1 MIIIRIYKQIMNEEF
16 GMAGQ
21 AEQLLN
27 DSYEESSY
35 WLTQEKE
42 AYDQAITLAQEAKQT
57 PAQAKEILE
66 RHSFILG
73 KMAELR
79 AKELSHTA
87 VEHHYTQEISAIDS
101 ELSKMLA
108 APDAKP
114 HDDSINEDLDE
125 QFYSQSPIIRFL
137 RSKRRYFQIKK
148 SKLETEPTWSEPEV
162 ENNAENNT
170 SPFVKFFDV
179 IKKLIDMSDD
189 VWNALKGFMP
199 QDLANTVGPILT
211 AGVGVV
217 IHFRE
222 GYEGLKLAL
231 QAYKDE
237 KIGQRKTRIASSVLI
252 FMFAGTGFGLSTALI
267 LGAAAGLTIAGTLL
281 MPTLICAFLT
291 GIYALSLWRKGYTFD
306 QAKIAEAKEEANY
319 NHYKATEFENDHR
332 QLNTL
337 KSELTQLNTQKNE
350 FNSRNIEFILQ
361 KCTSHQQLDDTEK
374 TTLADYKKLTQQI
387 AIKQNTHAVLLAK
400 MEGIEHRVNF
410 FREERLKAER
420 EVAFGTIEVAA
431 SALVAIGTLL
441 GTAALIGAGIA
452 SFGALPTAILVTGVL
467 LGFISK
473 YLENKDEKNNF
484 AYSRG
489 IRNWFTKKWE
499 GFKNWI
505 APEPK
510 NTVKNAAS
518 ISSVAQPNTPF
529 KGTYA
534 DLHLTFSST
543 TPRSPI
549 PVATEKTPLIDID
562 SDANNQTSSRPDQAA
577 ASAAA
582 NDAVSQSVDR
592 IGMALGR

>member
-27 DSYEESSY
+27 DSYKETSY

-73 KMAELR
+73 KMAELH
-79 AKELSHTA
+79 AKELSHIA
-87 VEHHYTQEISAIDS
+87 PEQHHYAKEITAIDT
-101 ELSKMLA
+101 ELSKMHA
-108 APDAKP
+108 ADAKAY
-114 HDDSINEDLDE
+114 DDSINEDFDE

-148 SKLETEPTWSEPEV
+148 NKLETEPTWSEPEV

-337 KSELTQLNTQKNE
+337 KSELTQLNAQKNE
-350 FNSRNIEFILQ
+350 FNSRKIEFILQ
-361 KCTSHQQLDDTEK
+361 KSTSHQQLDDTEK
-374 TTLADYKKLTQQI
+374 ATLADYKKITQQI
-387 AIKQNTHAVLLAK
+387 TIKQNAHAVLSAK

-420 EVAFGTIEVAA
+420 EVAFGAIEVAA

-441 GTAALIGAGIA
+441 GAAALVGASIA

-467 LGFISK
+467 LGFASK
-473 YLENKDEKNNF
+473 YFENKDEKNNF

-505 APEPK
+505 APEAK

-518 ISSVAQPNTPF
+518 ISNEAQPSTPF

-534 DLHLTFSST
+534 GLHLTFSST
-543 TPRSPI
+543 TPRTPI

-562 SDANNQTSSRPDQAA
+562 PSRSDHPA
-577 ASAAA
+577 ASAPA
-582 NDAVSQSVDR
+582 NDAVSQSADR
-592 IGMALGR
+592 IGMVLGK